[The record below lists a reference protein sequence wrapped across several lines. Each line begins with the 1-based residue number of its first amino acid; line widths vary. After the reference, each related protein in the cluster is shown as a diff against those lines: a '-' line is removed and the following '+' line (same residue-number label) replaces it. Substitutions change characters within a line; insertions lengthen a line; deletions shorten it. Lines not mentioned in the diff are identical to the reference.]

1 DHAFG
6 GAAVFQLTHQV
17 NSDIENAKV
26 KPDAPKGQLYNL
38 EKDPYQTMN
47 VYNKYPKVV
56 KKMARLLDRKVNRQN
71 STRK

>member
-17 NSDIENAKV
+17 NSDIENAEV

-38 EKDPYQTMN
+38 KKDPYQTTN
-47 VYNKYPKVV
+47 LYNKYPKMV
-56 KKMARLLDRKVNRQN
+56 KKLAKLLDEKVNIEKK
-71 STRK
+71 TRK